1 MHNDSLAEYNNF
13 QQCETSESFVSKGV
27 FYHQKCNVFRVTSRH
42 NIMQRQLIKLFKVA
56 FCLSNA
62 CHVLGSFF
70 IMKPACISKCPRWK
84 ILFDVIAGETSD
96 FQPMVSNRRLPIA
109 NSHKVWKMKSRRG
122 LILICRTVLIGSGQ
136 AQRSTA
142 VGFEARLCHIR
153 SSSMC
158 ECVSPF
164 LTWDVSV
171 VWVVHAHLG
180 SVTSGGWLSESW
192 WVVSGSGCCGTSGVN
207 ALIHRRHHVGGGAGQ
222 NQEWPLTKFPSFLP
236 FLHNFSAHNLNQ
248 VTCIAKPASRE
259 SQAIKY

>member
-1 MHNDSLAEYNNF
+1 M
-13 QQCETSESFVSKGV
+13 
-27 FYHQKCNVFRVTSRH
+27 
-42 NIMQRQLIKLFKVA
+42 
-56 FCLSNA
+56 
-62 CHVLGSFF
+62 GSFF

-136 AQRSTA
+136 RRKDQQQLASRPDSAISESLQW
-142 VGFEARLCHIR
+142 
-153 SSSMC
+153 C
-158 ECVSPF
+158 ELVSPF

-180 SVTSGGWLSESW
+180 SVTGGGCWLSESW

-222 NQEWPLTKFPSFLP
+222 NQEWPLTKCSSFFA
-236 FLHNFSAHNLNQ
+236 FLHNFSACVLEPSNLHSK
-248 VTCIAKPASRE
+248 T
-259 SQAIKY
+259 

>member
-1 MHNDSLAEYNNF
+1 
-13 QQCETSESFVSKGV
+13 
-27 FYHQKCNVFRVTSRH
+27 
-42 NIMQRQLIKLFKVA
+42 MQRQLIKLFKVA

-109 NSHKVWKMKSRRG
+109 NSHEVWKMKSRRG

-136 AQRSTA
+136 RRKEQQQLASRPDSAISESLQ
-142 VGFEARLCHIR
+142 
-153 SSSMC
+153 C
-158 ECVSPF
+158 EWVSPF

-180 SVTSGGWLSESW
+180 SVTGGWLSESW
-192 WVVSGSGCCGTSGVN
+192 RVVSGGGCCTSGVN

-236 FLHNFSAHNLNQ
+236 FLHNFSACVLEPSNLHSK
-248 VTCIAKPASRE
+248 T
-259 SQAIKY
+259 

>member
-1 MHNDSLAEYNNF
+1 M
-13 QQCETSESFVSKGV
+13 
-27 FYHQKCNVFRVTSRH
+27 CNVFRVTLRH

-56 FCLSNA
+56 FCLSNT

-109 NSHKVWKMKSRRG
+109 DSHEVWKMKSR
-122 LILICRTVLIGSGQ
+122 RTVLIGSGQ
-136 AQRSTA
+136 RRKDQQQLASRPDSAISESLQ
-142 VGFEARLCHIR
+142 
-153 SSSMC
+153 C
-158 ECVSPF
+158 EWVSPF

-180 SVTSGGWLSESW
+180 SVTGGGWLSESW

-222 NQEWPLTKFPSFLP
+222 NQEWPLTKCSSLFA
-236 FLHNFSAHNLNQ
+236 FLHNFSACVLEPSNLHSK
-248 VTCIAKPASRE
+248 T
-259 SQAIKY
+259 